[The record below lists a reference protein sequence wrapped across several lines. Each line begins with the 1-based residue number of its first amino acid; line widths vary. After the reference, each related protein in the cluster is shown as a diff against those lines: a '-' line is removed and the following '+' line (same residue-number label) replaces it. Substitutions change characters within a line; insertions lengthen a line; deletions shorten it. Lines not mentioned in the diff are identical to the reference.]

1 MVKPSEPAQRPYFR
15 ISKRR
20 RAREEA
26 VKALYELDLNPAPVA
41 EIVNRPR
48 TGEQKISG
56 TVRAFAVQ
64 LTQGVVDHR
73 DEIDEA
79 VVKYASRQRL
89 DRMAVID
96 RNILRLA
103 AYEMMFMPDIPVDV
117 TMNEAIDL
125 AALFGDSET
134 ASFVNGLLSKMV
146 QDMDLKSR
154 KPDRPRPASQKS

>member
-1 MVKPSEPAQRPYFR
+1 MVKTSEPERPFFR
-15 ISKRR
+15 ASKRR

-26 VKALYELDLNPAPVA
+26 VKALYEIDLNPGPAE

-64 LTQGVVDHR
+64 LTQGVMDHR
-73 DEIDEA
+73 DELDSA

-103 AYEMMFMPDIPVDV
+103 AYELMFMPEVPVEV
-117 TMNEAIDL
+117 TLNEAVEL

-134 ASFVNGLLSKMV
+134 ASFVNGLLGKMV
-146 QDMDLKSR
+146 NDLDLKAR
-154 KPDRPRPASQKS
+154 KTAKKPPEKS